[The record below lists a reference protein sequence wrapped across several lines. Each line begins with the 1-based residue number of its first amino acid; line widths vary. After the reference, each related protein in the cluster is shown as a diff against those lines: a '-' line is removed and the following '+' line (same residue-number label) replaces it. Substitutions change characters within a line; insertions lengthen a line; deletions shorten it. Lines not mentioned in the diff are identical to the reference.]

1 MAVCYAVEKRSFV
14 QSLVIAIICFGI
26 ERYLKVL
33 TTAKVRAILVS
44 LIKSIEY
51 TMADKYKLS

>member
-1 MAVCYAVEKRSFV
+1 MRTFKEFLFGYDFELLYI
-14 QSLVIAIICFGI
+14 QCFRI